1 MASDDDTKYLQHK
14 VATYIYW
21 MTQQT
26 SQALQAALAAA
37 WQDASDSKDQVP
49 LRSQKI
55 AGMLSLL
62 QASQQQPWFEGFLFE
77 QVAATYPKQFRYA
90 SCL

>member
-1 MASDDDTKYLQHK
+1 VTDHYTQTHSIGLVK
-14 VATYIYW
+14 YW
-21 MTQQT
+21 MTQEA

-37 WQDASDSKDQVP
+37 WTDAADSKDQVP

-62 QASQQQPWFEGFLFE
+62 QASQQQPWCESFFYER
-77 QVAATYPKQFRYA
+77 VAANYPKQFR
-90 SCL
+90 

>member
-1 MASDDDTKYLQHK
+1 
-14 VATYIYW
+14 